1 MSTPYGIIGRG
12 WSFPP
17 AFRKK
22 PHTVDMLI
30 DVEDINSSLE
40 VLLATATGERVMQAS
55 YGCDMK
61 EFLFEPLTTTLKTFM
76 ADKIKKTIIL
86 FEPRIIVNDVKVDT
100 AEELGGT
107 IAINIEYT
115 VRTTNNRYN
124 YVYDY
129 YISEGEAFKTK

>member
-22 PHTVDMLI
+22 PHTVDMLA

-40 VLLATATGERVMQAS
+40 ILLATATGERVMQAG
-55 YGCDMK
+55 YGCDLR

-76 ADKIKKTIIL
+76 ADKIKKTIVL
-86 FEPRIIVNDVKVDT
+86 FEPRIIVDDVKVD
-100 AEELGGT
+100 AAQELEGT
-107 IAINIEYT
+107 VSINIEYT
-115 VRTTNNRYN
+115 VRTTNSRYN

-129 YISEGEAFKTK
+129 YITEGAELKTK